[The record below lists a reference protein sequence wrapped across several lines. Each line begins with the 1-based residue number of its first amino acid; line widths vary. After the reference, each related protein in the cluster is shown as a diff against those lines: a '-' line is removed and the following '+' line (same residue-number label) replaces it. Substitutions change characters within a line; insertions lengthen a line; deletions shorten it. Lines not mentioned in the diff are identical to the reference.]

1 MNSTPTLAD
10 AALLEHEALEQTL
23 RNWCVQAGGSE
34 HRFPSLIA
42 AETLEKAEYPKAFPH
57 LAIATAVAA
66 DPAAGFAQTRPAGW
80 FLSPA
85 VCYHVYAHFAGRTLA
100 EGVLVCAQGTCFRFE
115 DAAELVPG
123 RRQIEFE
130 MRELVL
136 LGAEDWI
143 TQTIERLQP
152 QITACG
158 AALHPEVAW
167 CPAND
172 PFFLPQIRGKA
183 HLQRLLGL
191 KIELCLP
198 DGLAIASINRHG
210 TFFGERFGI
219 HQPNGEP
226 IHTACLAFGLD
237 RWAYA
242 ARAFHHE

>member
-1 MNSTPTLAD
+1 MNSAPTLTG
-10 AALLEHEALEQTL
+10 AALWEREDLEQTL
-23 RNWCVQAGGSE
+23 RDWCVQAGGTE
-34 HRFPSLIA
+34 HRFPTLIA

-57 LAIATAVAA
+57 LAMAAAVAE
-66 DPAAGFAQTRPAGW
+66 DPASGFAQTRLAGW

-100 EGVLVCAQGTCFRFE
+100 EGVMVSAQGTCFRFE
-115 DAAELVPG
+115 DAAELISG

-136 LGAEDWI
+136 LGGEDWI
-143 TQTIERLQP
+143 TQTIARLQP
-152 QITACG
+152 EITSRG
-158 AALHPEVAW
+158 TALHPEVAW

-172 PFFLPQIRGKA
+172 PFFLPQVRGKA

-219 HQPNGEP
+219 QQPNGAP

-237 RWAYA
+237 RWAHSA
-242 ARAFHHE
+242 SPLLP